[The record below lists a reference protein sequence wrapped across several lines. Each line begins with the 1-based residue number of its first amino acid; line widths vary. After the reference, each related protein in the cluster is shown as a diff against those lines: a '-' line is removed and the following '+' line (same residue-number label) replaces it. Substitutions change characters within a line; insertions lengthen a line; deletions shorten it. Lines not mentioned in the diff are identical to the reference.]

1 MRKPISKSI
10 RFEVFKRDSFTCQYC
25 GRKAPDV
32 LLNVDHIEPIADG
45 GTNDFL
51 NLITSCRDC
60 NSGKSKRRLSDTT
73 VIDKQR
79 AQLEELQERREQIDM
94 MFQWQ
99 KGLLELQDDVVKR
112 LHDFWIDHV
121 PGFTLNEHGIRG
133 LKKLHKTYSVDE
145 ILSVVRIAAD
155 QYLDFQDGAPTK
167 ESVEVAWKKVGGIC
181 RMARL
186 DREDPDLRRLYYIRG
201 ILRNRLSYCNEGQ
214 AMTLLRKAHELN
226 ASMTSLEEF
235 AKTTRNWTM
244 WREGIEN
251 YIAQHDVPETDDAAN
266 QTGA

>member
-1 MRKPISKSI
+1 MRKPRSKSI
-10 RFEVFKRDSFTCQYC
+10 RFETFKRDSFTCQYR

-32 LLNVDHIEPIADG
+32 LLNVDHIEPVAGG
-45 GTNDFL
+45 GTNDLL
-51 NLITSCRDC
+51 NLITAWRDC
-60 NSGKSKRRLSDTT
+60 NSGKSKRRFSDTT

-99 KGLLELQDDVVKR
+99 KGLRELQAEVVKR

-133 LKKLHKTYSVDE
+133 LKKLHKTYSVDQ
-145 ILSVVRIAAD
+145 ILSAIRIAAD

-167 ESVEVAWKKVGGIC
+167 ESVEIAWKKVGGIC

-186 DREDPDLRRLYYIRG
+186 DCEDPNLRRLYYVRG
-201 ILRNRLSYCNEGQ
+201 ILRHHFSYCNDGQ
-214 AMTLLRKAHELN
+214 AMTLLRKAHDLN
-226 ASMTSLEEF
+226 ASMTSLEDL
-235 AKTTRNWTM
+235 AKSANNWTV
-244 WREGIEN
+244 WGEGMES
-251 YIAQHDVPETDDAAN
+251 YIAEHDVIKTDDAAS
-266 QTGA
+266 QTDA